1 VANRHRN
8 QPGRIK
14 RRAAAHLGCI
24 FVHFIRNT
32 RSYASS

>member
-24 FVHFIRNT
+24 FRISVH
-32 RSYASS
+32 